1 MICMPDHR
9 GMFCFHA
16 VSLCFGTAFPGTY
29 FTFACVFIEPVCSH
43 GLCSREEAVSVF
55 SEDMHISEEL
65 PVLDLPK
72 LGIAPEHYEAV
83 EKAVKELERQ
93 GVAVIIKK

>member
-1 MICMPDHR
+1 MICMSDHR

-55 SEDMHISEEL
+55 SEDMHISEE
-65 PVLDLPK
+65 
-72 LGIAPEHYEAV
+72 GILAALTAGE
-83 EKAVKELERQ
+83 VKRKFQ
-93 GVAVIIKK
+93 MYYCDPPA